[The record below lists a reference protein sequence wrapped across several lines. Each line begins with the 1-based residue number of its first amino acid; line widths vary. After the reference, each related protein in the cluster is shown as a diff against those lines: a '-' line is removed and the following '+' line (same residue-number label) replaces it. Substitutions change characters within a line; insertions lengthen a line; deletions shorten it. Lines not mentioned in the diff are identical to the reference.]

1 MPIGEEKDRKHPSE
15 GLVFVFFLA
24 NLIYV
29 QWIDELKEQVK
40 STWKVK
46 SDFAFLSDENLNL
59 TITYDVNSWQNSFTN
74 SP

>member
-1 MPIGEEKDRKHPSE
+1 MPVGEEKDSKHPSE
-15 GLVFVFFLA
+15 GLVLLFFLA

-46 SDFAFLSDENLNL
+46 SDFAILSNENLNL